1 VLQKYEGVRWAAAAV
16 KMPRAPAEMDGDPVK
31 GAGPPQVDFNPRE
44 KEDFC
49 ILDAV
54 VGLAIVRHDAKR
66 DLRWRQ
72 LQCSLCTKLSSAA
85 AYAPVGEA
93 KASAPINK
101 GANHASGLAH
111 PVTPSIALP
120 RAGMEARES
129 SVNV

>member
-1 VLQKYEGVRWAAAAV
+1 
-16 KMPRAPAEMDGDPVK
+16 MDGDPVK

-54 VGLAIVRHDAKR
+54 VGLAIVRHDAK
-66 DLRWRQ
+66 RQ